1 MLYIVPWTNVFT
13 PKGNFNPENKKS
25 IPPLEK
31 TKLRN
36 SLAAYEGHDADK
48 VSCSCTALRPH
59 PYKELGSQRMH
70 RLKVEEERLEGCRGR
85 VFKKEVRETSVYTCV
100 PSVHPGANMAQ
111 CSESN
116 STTSLDAFAIGHLR
130 SSGRLSCSWIIC
142 TQV

>member
-1 MLYIVPWTNVFT
+1 MLYVVPWTNVFT

-85 VFKKEVRETSVYTCV
+85 VFKKKSEKLVCIHVFSAYIREQIWPNV
-100 PSVHPGANMAQ
+100 PR
-111 CSESN
+111 
-116 STTSLDAFAIGHLR
+116 AILQLH
-130 SSGRLSCSWIIC
+130 
-142 TQV
+142 